1 MLKLSLFINLRQ
13 KLYLSIFFFNQLILS
28 LIEML
33 SLSLIPIF
41 IFYLQDLKAAELKIQ
56 NINSYLN
63 LEILTLDINLIMKYA
78 FFLLII
84 LFVIKNILLVVISYF
99 ELHIIKDITRVNL
112 NKLYIKYID
121 EKFNVLI
128 KKNYAS
134 FMRNLLSEVAK
145 STAYIIAHVNI
156 LKEIIMLVAVFTVL
170 LLNDLSISLF
180 VLGFF
185 IIVSLVVILFLKDK
199 LFKKGSETLD
209 AKSRLIN
216 NIFNSLNVIKEMK
229 IYKIENFF
237 IKQLDKNFNLKLR
250 NDMYKTFVT
259 RLPRNIFELLLL
271 VLFISIVI
279 FTYLTK
285 DNLASI
291 LPMMAMLVLAS
302 LRILP
307 SFSVIIQSYTS
318 LRYSRASFDNISLEL
333 NEKINDEPS
342 IINKYPIK
350 YDQFEELNFRN
361 LSFKYKDEYIFKNLT
376 FDIKKNKVTGIIG
389 KTGSGKSTLLNIIIG
404 LLDFH
409 DGEIYLNNNKK
420 IDKNFKFDFS
430 IGYVPQ
436 DTFLTDGTIAENIA
450 IGINKK
456 KFDYDRINKVI
467 NFCELKDLVDSLSYG
482 VDSQIGQKGS
492 FLSGGQRQRINIA
505 RALYRNPNLL
515 ILDESTNALDNKT
528 KIKLMNK
535 IKDHKS
541 KFTVLIVSH
550 DSDLLEY
557 FDEIIDL
564 DKKFN

>member
-41 IFYLQDLKAAELKIQ
+41 IFYLQDLKVAELKIQ

-84 LFVIKNILLVVISYF
+84 LFVIKNILLIVISYF

>member
-1 MLKLSLFINLRQ
+1 MLKLSSFINLRQ
-13 KLYLSIFFFNQLILS
+13 KIYLLIFFFNQIILS

-63 LEILTLDINLIMKYA
+63 LEILTLDINLIMKYG

-84 LFVIKNILLVVISYF
+84 LFIIKNIILIIISYF

-112 NKLYIKYID
+112 NRLYVKYID

-134 FMRNLLSEVAK
+134 FMRNLISEVAK
-145 STAYIIAHVNI
+145 STAYIIAHINI

-170 LLNDLSISLF
+170 LLNDFSISLF

-185 IIVSLVVILFLKDK
+185 VIVSLIVVLFLKDR
-199 LFKKGSETLD
+199 LFKKGSETLE
-209 AKSRLIN
+209 AKSRLIDN
-216 NIFNSLNVIKEMK
+216 VFNSLNVIKEMK

-237 IKQLDKNFNLKLR
+237 IKQMDKNFNLKLR

-259 RLPRNIFELLLL
+259 RLPRNIFELLLI
-271 VLFISIVI
+271 VLFVSIVI
-279 FTYLTK
+279 FTYLTR
-285 DNLASI
+285 DNLSTI
-291 LPMMAMLVLAS
+291 LPMMVMLVLAS

-307 SFSVIIQSYTS
+307 SFSIIIQSYTS

-333 NEKINDEPS
+333 NEKINDKAV
-342 IINKYPIK
+342 IINKYPVN
-350 YDQFEELNFRN
+350 YDQFEELNFKN
-361 LSFKYKDEYIFKNLT
+361 LSFKYNDEYTFKNLT

-409 DGEIYLNNNKK
+409 DGEVHLNNKK
-420 IDKNFKFDFS
+420 IDKDFKLDFS

-450 IGINKK
+450 IGNNKK

-467 NFCELKDLVDSLSYG
+467 NFCELKDFVDSLTDG

-505 RALYRNPNLL
+505 RALYRNPDLL

-528 KIKLMNK
+528 KIKLMKK
-535 IKDHKS
+535 IKNHKS
-541 KFTVLIVSH
+541 KFTVLIVTH
-550 DSDLLEY
+550 DNDLLEY

>member
-56 NINSYLN
+56 NINNYLN

-84 LFVIKNILLVVISYF
+84 LFVIKNIILIVISYF

-112 NKLYIKYID
+112 NKLYVKYID

-134 FMRNLLSEVAK
+134 FMRNLLSEVGK
-145 STAYIIAHVNI
+145 STAYIIAHINI

-209 AKSRLIN
+209 AKSRLID

-229 IYKIENFF
+229 IYKMENFF
-237 IKQLDKNFNLKLR
+237 IKQIDKNFNLKLR

-271 VLFISIVI
+271 VLFVSIII
-279 FTYLTK
+279 FSYLTK
-285 DNLASI
+285 DNLSSI

-307 SFSVIIQSYTS
+307 SFSIIIQSYTS

-450 IGINKK
+450 IGINKN

-505 RALYRNPNLL
+505 RALYRNPDLL

-528 KIKLMNK
+528 KIKLMKK

>member
-1 MLKLSLFINLRQ
+1 MLKLSSFINLRQ
-13 KLYLSIFFFNQLILS
+13 KIYLSIFFFNQIILS

-63 LEILTLDINLIMKYA
+63 LEILTLDINLIMKYG

-84 LFVIKNILLVVISYF
+84 LFIIKNIILIIISYF

-112 NKLYIKYID
+112 NRLYVKYID

-134 FMRNLLSEVAK
+134 FMRNLISEVAK
-145 STAYIIAHVNI
+145 STAYIIAHINI

-170 LLNDLSISLF
+170 LLNDFSISLF

-185 IIVSLVVILFLKDK
+185 VIVSLIVVLFLKDR
-199 LFKKGSETLD
+199 LFKKGSETLE
-209 AKSRLIN
+209 AKSRLIDN
-216 NIFNSLNVIKEMK
+216 VFNSLNVIKEMK

-237 IKQLDKNFNLKLR
+237 IKQMDKNFNLKLR

-259 RLPRNIFELLLL
+259 RLPRNIFELLLI
-271 VLFISIVI
+271 VLFVSIVI
-279 FTYLTK
+279 FTYLTR
-285 DNLASI
+285 DNLSTI

-307 SFSVIIQSYTS
+307 SFSIIIQSYTS

-333 NEKINDEPS
+333 NEKINDKAG
-342 IINKYPIK
+342 IINKYPVN
-350 YDQFEELNFRN
+350 YDQFEELNFKN
-361 LSFKYKDEYIFKNLT
+361 LSFKYNDEYTFKNLT

-409 DGEIYLNNNKK
+409 DGEVHLNNKK
-420 IDKNFKFDFS
+420 IDKDFKLDFS

-450 IGINKK
+450 IGNNKK

-467 NFCELKDLVDSLSYG
+467 NFCELKDFVDSLTDG

-505 RALYRNPNLL
+505 RALYRNPDLL

-528 KIKLMNK
+528 KIKLMKK

-541 KFTVLIVSH
+541 KFTVLIVTH
-550 DSDLLEY
+550 DNDLLEY

>member
-1 MLKLSLFINLRQ
+1 
-13 KLYLSIFFFNQLILS
+13 
-28 LIEML
+28 ML

>member
-84 LFVIKNILLVVISYF
+84 LFVIKNILLIVISYF